1 MNNNPRALSST
12 DAQRWWHAHG
22 PADPFDITAVHPDLR
37 RLVLGDLKSD
47 TSLPVSTALKTL
59 LQNLSYHFPNLTH
72 LHLWGLRNLQE
83 LTGLPFTLECLDLRN
98 CTDLTHLEL
107 TSHHSR
113 LQTLD
118 LGNCSQLQ
126 SLPELDWK
134 QLRRVWLSDCR
145 SLTSFAPLRTALP
158 SLEHLELHGCTF
170 PEPGPELRGIPGENV
185 AAKVRQHYVA
195 LEQQG
200 TDILAECKVIVL
212 GNGGV
217 GKTEL
222 VRALRGLP
230 FDPNQSSTHGIRLWD
245 WDGSTDDQPLILFP
259 ELQTARLQLN
269 IWDFGGQDLYH
280 NTHRLFLEAQAIF
293 LIVERSHPKN
303 QPLRAEH
310 PDDIARPL
318 DYWLDMVHNL
328 RRQPRVIVVRSA
340 VDKDHELPE
349 PAPHELG
356 NRVRP
361 EYRNLPFFTVS
372 SCKRDAAES
381 HWPDLRSQ
389 LLQYVREEL
398 GDSHSIQLPK
408 GRVAV
413 RRELQNS
420 QSTEGSA
427 GLRIREDRRLLRRRQ
442 FHELAH
448 DCFTSLKIPA
458 PDDTEIRWQLDFFHN
473 RGVVYA
479 PPAWIERAVSPM
491 AYPVVVD
498 QRWLIV
504 GIYQLLKGGSER
516 LANTCGR
523 VPSRSYLWK
532 TWDAVEQHGE
542 AQLRYDEEARNAM
555 LYCMES
561 CGLLIPTHDDHQPWI
576 LPEKLPDRD
585 AAFELLSNDRRVQLR
600 IKQPVKSFRIN
611 HDSLGLGFGCQ
622 LVQWIV
628 QTFGPKVPLFRFGAL
643 VEVRV
648 ADPVGGNSRQ
658 ILVELKWIKDSQD
671 KFAGDLY
678 AEIPSD
684 CPNFPAVLDE
694 IRDRLQ
700 HKSLLPARADF
711 EPLDTPAPVRS
722 PRTYAPEVFPTHKH
736 SVSPVIQIGKVGIS
750 MKGHKDRDPNSPL
763 ELWPRIIQKM
773 LEEASGGKIE
783 VICYRRDQERHS
795 TQQLYEDLKT
805 CDLLIAV
812 LSNDYLRSSY
822 CMAELLQSARQW
834 SIAEDTVREQPGFL
848 GKPEEWEPHIQFVLL
863 DDADWICTD
872 QQRIQAWKQ
881 QRFDEALSYE
891 DRLIRKHGSKHKALE
906 SGPAEHV
913 YDHWMRFAAADWDN
927 CEKLCNALK
936 HNRDRQSVPGLPET
950 QLTPAEL
957 DSWARQ
963 RLSDLKVINRLVDR
977 IQKLLENLQ
986 RSDQLKR
993 TVHAA
998 VRKFQHGHTLEA
1010 CRIVDTCIEL
1020 APNPTTLKDQ
1030 LLNNTTTPPDFQPL
1044 LPYLQHWHTHHNG
1057 LPPHPTP

>member
-1 MNNNPRALSST
+1 MNSNPRALSSL
-12 DAQRWWHAHG
+12 DAERWWHAHG
-22 PADPFDITAVHPDLR
+22 PADPFDITAVHPDLQ
-37 RLVLGDLKSD
+37 RLVLGDLQNNSP
-47 TSLPVSTALKTL
+47 LPVSSALNAL

-72 LHLWGLRNLQE
+72 LHLWGLTNLRE
-83 LTGLPFTLECLDLRN
+83 LTGLPSTLECLDLRN
-98 CTDLTHLEL
+98 CTDLNHLEL
-107 TSHHSR
+107 TSQHSR

-126 SLPELDWK
+126 SLPALDWK

-170 PEPGPELRGIPGENV
+170 SEPGPELRGIPGENV

-222 VRALRGLP
+222 VRALKGLP
-230 FDPNQSSTHGIRLWD
+230 FDARQPSTHGIRLWD
-245 WDGSTDDQPLILFP
+245 WDGSTAGHAPVLFP
-259 ELQTARLQLN
+259 ELPNAPLQLN

-293 LIVERSHPKN
+293 LIVERFHPKD

-318 DYWLDMVHNL
+318 DYWLDLVHNL

-356 NRVRP
+356 HRVRP
-361 EYRNLPFFTVS
+361 QYRNLPFFTVS
-372 SCKRDAAES
+372 SCERTAS
-381 HWPDLRSQ
+381 RSNWPELRSQ

-413 RRELQNS
+413 RRELQNA
-420 QSTEGSA
+420 QSTESSA
-427 GLRIREDRRLLRRRQ
+427 SLRIREDRRLLRHRQ
-442 FHELAH
+442 FQELAH

-479 PPAWIERAVSPM
+479 PPAWIERAVSPK

-498 QRWLIV
+498 QRWLIE
-504 GIYQLLKGGSER
+504 GIYQLLRGGSER
-516 LANTCGR
+516 LATTRGR
-523 VPSRSYLWK
+523 VSRKFLWQ
-532 TWDAVEQHGE
+532 TWDQLEQHGQAE
-542 AQLRYDEEARNAM
+542 LHYDEEARNAM

-561 CGLLIPTHDDHQPWI
+561 CGLLIPTHDDHQQWI

-585 AAFELLSNDRRVQLR
+585 AVFEFHSDDRRVQLR
-600 IKQPVKSFRIN
+600 NQTQVQTFRIK
-611 HDSLGLGFGCQ
+611 HPSLGLGFGCQ

-628 QTFGPKVPLFRFGAL
+628 QTFGSKVPLFRFGAL

-648 ADPVGGNSRQ
+648 ADPVGGRSRQ
-658 ILVELKWIKDSQD
+658 ILVELQWAKDNQD

-678 AEIPSD
+678 AQVPSD
-684 CPNFPAVLDE
+684 CPEVLDVLDE
-694 IRDRLQ
+694 ISERLLQ
-700 HKSLLPARADF
+700 KSLLPAGAKF
-711 EPLDTPAPVRS
+711 EPLKTPAQTPPPRS
-722 PRTYAPEVFPTHKH
+722 FPPNVFPKL
-736 SVSPVIQIGKVGIS
+736 SEAVSPVIQIGKVGIS
-750 MKGHKDRDPNSPL
+750 MKGHPDPSSPL

-773 LEEASGGKIE
+773 LEESSGGKFE
-783 VICYRRDQERHS
+783 VVCYRRDQERHS
-795 TQQLYEDLKT
+795 TQQLYEDLKA

-812 LSNDYLRSSY
+812 LSHDYLHSHY

-848 GKPEEWEPHIQFVLL
+848 GNPQEWEPHIQFVLL
-863 DDADWICTD
+863 EDADWICTD

-881 QRFDEALSYE
+881 QWYE
-891 DRLIRKHGSKHKALE
+891 DALDYENKLNRKHGSKQKALE
-906 SGPAEHV
+906 LGPDENV
-913 YDHWMRFAAADWDN
+913 YDHWMRFAAADSGN
-927 CEKLCNALK
+927 SEQLRNALK
-936 HNRDRQSVPGLPET
+936 HNTDRQSAPPLPKT
-950 QLTPAEL
+950 QLSPAEL

-963 RLSDLKVINRLVDR
+963 QLSDLNVINKLISR
-977 IQKLLENLQ
+977 IQKLLGNLQ
-986 RSDQLKR
+986 PSDQLKR

-998 VRKFQHGHTLEA
+998 VRKFQRGHTLEA
-1010 CRIVDTCIEL
+1010 CRIVDACI
-1020 APNPTTLKDQ
+1020 
-1030 LLNNTTTPPDFQPL
+1030 PL
-1044 LPYLQHWHTHHNG
+1044 T
-1057 LPPHPTP
+1057 